1 MKLRLSLIIALGL
14 FDLAIAVLTSL
25 GLTSPPLAVT
35 LLLANPLAVILD
47 HRLRARRATNNVRAD
62 GG

>member
-25 GLTSPPLAVT
+25 GLTSPPLACA
-35 LLLANPLAVILD
+35 LLLTNPLAVILD
-47 HRLRARRATNNVRAD
+47 HRLRARRATIKVRAD